1 MAKGRKGRSAAQD
14 QHLRDSLGKGVC
26 FEAVH
31 SSLNRRQRHPKRHA
45 RCWPNVGLCAHGAIG
60 HPRQGFRRVIFQRRK
75 ALRTPAGRCCG
86 HVLQWLADWPFA
98 VEIWR

>member
-31 SSLNRRQRHPKRHA
+31 SSVNRRQRHPKRHL
-45 RCWPNVGLCAHGAIG
+45 WPLPDVSWHKSHDIRGPSRLFRAVILTVTIG
-60 HPRQGFRRVIFQRRK
+60 CQAPF
-75 ALRTPAGRCCG
+75 LRPAAKVYGR
-86 HVLQWLADWPFA
+86 
-98 VEIWR
+98 